1 MRTKWGHQEEA
12 SQSRETANHH
22 WRVARKGD
30 ETRQKPETEQGRRES
45 IGKECGMPRGKCTA
59 KRRRIIW
66 GKRGTN
72 NVENKRRVQR
82 RRRRKYIQ

>member
-1 MRTKWGHQEEA
+1 M
-12 SQSRETANHH
+12 
-22 WRVARKGD
+22 ARKGD

-59 KRRRIIW
+59 KRRKIIW

-72 NVENKRRVQR
+72 NVENRRREQR
-82 RRRRKYIQ
+82 RRRRKYV

>member
-1 MRTKWGHQEEA
+1 M
-12 SQSRETANHH
+12 
-22 WRVARKGD
+22 ARKGS

-45 IGKECGMPRGKCTA
+45 IGEEFSTLRGKCAA

-72 NVENKRRVQR
+72 NVENGRGIQRKR
-82 RRRRKYIQ
+82 RRRYT

>member
-1 MRTKWGHQEEA
+1 
-12 SQSRETANHH
+12 
-22 WRVARKGD
+22 VARKGS

-45 IGKECGMPRGKCTA
+45 IGEECDVPRGKCTA

-72 NVENKRRVQR
+72 NVENGRGIQRKRRK
-82 RRRRKYIQ
+82 KYT

>member
-1 MRTKWGHQEEA
+1 M
-12 SQSRETANHH
+12 
-22 WRVARKGD
+22 ARKGS

-45 IGKECGMPRGKCTA
+45 IGEEFGALRGKCTA

-72 NVENKRRVQR
+72 NVENGRGIQR
-82 RRRRKYIQ
+82 KRRRKYT